1 MTDVDFPYHFSGLG
15 RTAVTGGNDHI
26 RDLIEQ
32 ALLTVPGERVMRPDF
47 GAGLLS
53 LVFEPNS
60 ATLAAATQML
70 VQSALQ
76 LNLSHLIA
84 VEAVDIRN
92 DDSSLVVDVRYM
104 LLEDRSMH
112 QAQITAGGAAP

>member
-1 MTDVDFPYHFSGLG
+1 MTDVDFPYHFSLLG
-15 RTAVTGGNDHI
+15 RTAVTEGNDHI

-32 ALLTVPGERVMRPDF
+32 VLLTAPGERVMRPDF

-92 DDSSLVVDVRYM
+92 DDAALVVDVRYM
-104 LLEDRSMH
+104 LLEDRTMH
-112 QAQITAGGAAP
+112 QAQINAGGPAP

>member
-1 MTDVDFPYHFSGLG
+1 MPDIDFPYHVSSLG
-15 RTAVTGGNDHI
+15 RTATTDRIDHI

-32 ALLTVPGERVMRPDF
+32 ALLTAPGERVMRPDF

-60 ATLAAATQML
+60 ITLAAATQML

-76 LNLSHLIA
+76 MNLSHLIA
-84 VEAVDIRN
+84 VEAVDVRN
-92 DDSSLVVDVRYM
+92 EDAILKIDVRYQ
-104 LLEDRSMH
+104 LLEDRTTHDASF
-112 QAQITAGGAAP
+112 AVTGGGP